1 MKEKKEQPRAI
12 PGGGVHPDQIRLRLG
27 RTLHAEVVAAAQ
39 AGEVTVSE
47 WVRVALHDRLDRA
60 GAQAQAQAGA
70 AGPPVELH
78 TSKPG

>member
-1 MKEKKEQPRAI
+1 MKEKKEQRAI
-12 PGGGVHPDQIRLRLG
+12 PGGVHPDQIRLRLG